1 MTGFKPSHERVSKV
15 GVPRPSYLF
24 DYAGPLSCTVM
35 NVALMFKGLGPP
47 IPFDQAVVPRAGY
60 AYEQATGWQ
69 LRTPVL

>member
-1 MTGFKPSHERVSKV
+1 
-15 GVPRPSYLF
+15 
-24 DYAGPLSCTVM
+24 M